1 MKYPAF
7 SLIVAVVIG
16 LVSAGHAVAKSPLLI
31 KGKTALYQKI
41 LTRPGAR
48 LTGAPG
54 SKDKGS
60 VLPAFSI
67 LYVYDRIPIR
77 GGSTMLSVGP
87 DARGTIWGLIN
98 ERHTVRWRHS
108 LILAFTPRAGRK
120 RVLFFRDR
128 ANLKGW
134 LQRYDLSKAAAK
146 VRSQADT
153 VGQLGVD
160 SPIVSIEPQKYVDFK
175 NPKQFYVL
183 PILDAKSVRLPN
195 RKRVMGVRIAS
206 VTRNERKAG
215 KRLAPTN
222 SSRKR
227 KMNQGKKPALGGFR
241 AGIAFVIDASSSMQP
256 YIDETREVVREVLDD
271 IRDAGLVDGVRV
283 GVIGYRDDPTKVRGI
298 EYLARTF
305 ADPNDVIVD
314 FSKNFRRL
322 KASRVSTR
330 AFAEDAF
337 AGIDHSIH
345 RITWDGFDGRIL
357 VLITDASAR
366 DATSPYTTIGLNATE
381 MRNDIQG
388 ASRTLPTF
396 LFVLHLKTPEG
407 RPDHPRAE
415 AQYKELSRM
424 GTGASLYFPVKLG
437 DRREFRRNIEMLS
450 KTIVS
455 EIRNLRTGAP
465 PGELALPL
473 PPPRTRRDKRVGKP
487 SGEIAIPLPTPRTRR
502 DKPRARRVKRGGTQR
517 IRRSVREIG
526 RAMAL
531 AYLGRAA
538 GTQAPSMFQAWA
550 SDRDFDDASIKAF
563 SVRVLLTKSQLSD
576 LQKTMKS
583 AIGALNEAQTN
594 PRDFFAQLKSASTAM
609 GRNPSRVGQ
618 GAVRNL
624 ENSGLMGEYLQG
636 LPYQSRLMSIS
647 QDDWMRMGVTEQQQ
661 IIDDARSK
669 LESYQRFH
677 DDTNRWIRLHAKD
690 RPDDHVYAVPLDALP

>member
-1 MKYPAF
+1 MRHYAF
-7 SLIVAVVIG
+7 SIVVAVVVGIA
-16 LVSAGHAVAKSPLLI
+16 SAGDAVAKRPLLI

-48 LTGAPG
+48 LTRAPG
-54 SKDKGS
+54 SADKGTP
-60 VLPAFSI
+60 LPPFSI
-67 LYVYDRIPIR
+67 LYVYDRTPIS
-77 GGSTMLSVGP
+77 GGATMLAVGP
-87 DARGTIWGLIN
+87 DARGTIWGLVD
-98 ERHTVRWRHS
+98 EKHTVRWRHS

-128 ANLKGW
+128 TDLNGW

-153 VGQLGVD
+153 VGQLSAD
-160 SPIVSIEPQKYVDFK
+160 SPIVSIEPKEYVDFK

-183 PILDAKSVRLPN
+183 PILDAKPVRLPN
-195 RKRVMGVRIAS
+195 RKRVMSVRIAS
-206 VTRNERKAG
+206 VTRKEERTLS
-215 KRLAPTN
+215 KRHAPN
-222 SSRKR
+222 RPKRKR
-227 KMNQGKKPALGGFR
+227 MARPVKNPPLSGFR

-256 YIDETREVVREVLDD
+256 YINETREVVSEVLDK
-271 IRDAGLVDGVRV
+271 IRGAGLVDGVRV

-305 ADPNDVIVD
+305 VDPNNVAVD
-314 FSKNFRRL
+314 FSRKFRRL

-337 AGIDHSIH
+337 AGLDHTIH
-345 RITWDGFDGRIL
+345 RITWDGFDGRIV

-407 RPDHPRAE
+407 KPDHPRAE
-415 AQYKELSRM
+415 AQYRELSRM
-424 GTGASLYFPVKLG
+424 DTGASLYFPVELG
-437 DRREFRRNIEMLS
+437 DRKEFRRNIEMLS

-455 EIRNLRTGAP
+455 EIRRLRSGAP
-465 PGELALPL
+465 VGEIALPL
-473 PPPRTRRDKRVGKP
+473 PPLRNRSDKRVRKP
-487 SGEIAIPLPTPRTRR
+487 TGEVAVPPRSQ
-502 DKPRARRVKRGGTQR
+502 RARRVKRGGTQR
-517 IRRSVREIG
+517 IQSSVKAIG

-531 AYLGRAA
+531 AYLGRTA

-576 LQKTMKS
+576 LQKTMKR
-583 AIGALNEAQTN
+583 AISALNEAQTN
-594 PRDFFAQLKSASTAM
+594 PRDFFAQLKSASAAM

-618 GAVRNL
+618 GAAKNL
-624 ENSGLMGEYLQG
+624 ENSGLMGEYLHG

-647 QDDWMRMGVTEQQQ
+647 QDDWMRMGFTEQQRF
-661 IIDDARSK
+661 IDDARSK

-677 DDTNRWIRLHAKD
+677 DDTRRWIPLHEKD
-690 RPDDHVYAVPLDALP
+690 RPDDHVYAVPLGALP

>member
-1 MKYPAF
+1 MRNHAF
-7 SLIVAVVIG
+7 SLIVAVVVG
-16 LVSAGHAVAKSPLLI
+16 LMSVGHAVAKSPLLI

-54 SKDKGS
+54 SAGKGT

-67 LYVYDRIPIR
+67 LYVYDRTPIS
-77 GGSTMLSVGP
+77 GGSTMLAVGP
-87 DARGTIWGLIN
+87 DARGTIWGLVD
-98 ERHTVRWRHS
+98 EKYTVGWRHS

-134 LQRYDLSKAAAK
+134 LQRYDLSQAATK
-146 VRSQADT
+146 VRSQADA
-153 VGQLGVD
+153 VGQLGAD
-160 SPIVSIEPQKYVDFK
+160 NPIVSIEPKEYVDFK

-183 PILDAKSVRLPN
+183 PILEAESVRLPN

-206 VTRNERKAG
+206 VTRNESTLG
-215 KRLAPTN
+215 KRLAP
-222 SSRKR
+222 SSRR
-227 KMNQGKKPALGGFR
+227 RQRTVSPVKKPALGGFR

-256 YIDETREVVREVLDD
+256 YIDETREVVREVIDD
-271 IRDAGLVDGVRV
+271 IREAGLVDGVRV
-283 GVIGYRDDPTKVRGI
+283 GLIGYRDDPTKVRGI

-314 FSKNFRRL
+314 FSRTFRRL
-322 KASRVSTR
+322 KASKVSTR

-337 AGIDHSIH
+337 AGIDHTIH

-415 AQYKELSRM
+415 GQYKELSRM
-424 GTGASLYFPVKLG
+424 DTGASLYFPVKLG

-455 EIRNLRTGAP
+455 EIQKFRGGAP
-465 PGELALPL
+465 PGEIALPLPPRRTRSDKRVGKPPGEIALPL
-473 PPPRTRRDKRVGKP
+473 PPPRSRR
-487 SGEIAIPLPTPRTRR
+487 A
-502 DKPRARRVKRGGTQR
+502 KRGGAQR
-517 IRRSVREIG
+517 IQSSVRDIG

-576 LQKTMKS
+576 LQKTMRG
-583 AIGALNEAQTN
+583 AIVALNQAQTN
-594 PRDFFAQLKSASTAM
+594 PRDFFAQLQSASAAM

-624 ENSGLMGEYLQG
+624 ETSGLMGEYLNG

-647 QDDWMRMGVTEQQQ
+647 QDDWMRMGVTEQQE

-669 LESYQRFH
+669 LELYQRYH
-677 DDTNRWIRLHAKD
+677 DDTNRWIPLHPKD
-690 RPDDHVYAVPLDALP
+690 RPDDHVYAVPLDGLP